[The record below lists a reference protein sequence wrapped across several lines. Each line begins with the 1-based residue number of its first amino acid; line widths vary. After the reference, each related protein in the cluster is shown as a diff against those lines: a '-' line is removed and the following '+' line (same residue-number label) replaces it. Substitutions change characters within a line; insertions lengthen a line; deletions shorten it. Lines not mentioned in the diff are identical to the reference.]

1 VTCPAST
8 SSGQSRRSNPS
19 PSPSPS
25 PSPRPSLHLA
35 LTLTLTLTLA
45 LTITLTHRRFF
56 APLEHAGGGGPGGGG
71 GYSPPPSPPGTGLG
85 VVDVGDVELAYGR
98 GGLARG
104 SFSSLDV
111 SDPVD
116 ETEGG
121 EGGEGGEGAASHGQ
135 ALSKPSMT
143 QQELVGRRLGQSS
156 GKVRGATE
164 VVTLVQQLSSM
175 LAVRLQRLST
185 NFLNEAGS
193 VLQTIMDAASKQ
205 FAVEL
210 LLPWVQRIALLEPAK
225 AKRVPSHV
233 EGLGFRVATCDA
245 CLTEVF
251 AYTLEVSGDGLP
263 PLLAKFWRHLANAVP
278 AKVVG
283 QTPHNVMVLA
293 HWIKGQE
300 RERPSERD
308 KRICSALLWFVKGL
322 ALAAEV
328 EATGASAAAAKK
340 RWQSAGGVARK
351 ASTCTCTCTSAACL
365 CHAVCHIPCAVPLLP
380 LPCAIALCQCLVP
393 LPCVR
398 RSSSRAFAPT
408 LRSRAPTSCCA
419 TRMGRASRLWRP
431 RRPWAKP
438 VRRTEC
444 PH

>member
-1 VTCPAST
+1 
-8 SSGQSRRSNPS
+8 
-19 PSPSPS
+19 
-25 PSPRPSLHLA
+25 
-35 LTLTLTLTLA
+35 
-45 LTITLTHRRFF
+45 
-56 APLEHAGGGGPGGGG
+56 
-71 GYSPPPSPPGTGLG
+71 
-85 VVDVGDVELAYGR
+85 
-98 GGLARG
+98 
-104 SFSSLDV
+104 
-111 SDPVD
+111 
-116 ETEGG
+116 
-121 EGGEGGEGAASHGQ
+121 
-135 ALSKPSMT
+135 MT

-380 LPCAIALCQCLVP
+380 LPCAIALRHCLVP
-393 LPCVR
+393 MPCAIALCQAKLIAGLRANSQKSRANKLLRNADGAGFSAVAAAAAMGQTGAPDGVSALIGALR
-398 RSSSRAFAPT
+398 SMTAADKQRSSETPAAATAASTTAPAVSDEVAT
-408 LRSRAPTSCCA
+408 LAQSSAVAELAAPAAVAGLTARTARTAPVAPGDSPKGDGLQETGA
-419 TRMGRASRLWRP
+419 PRKKVPSLIVPALKLTKGQASRRAMRP
-431 RRPWAKP
+431 GR
-438 VRRTEC
+438 ED
-444 PH
+444 

>member
-1 VTCPAST
+1 M
-8 SSGQSRRSNPS
+8 
-19 PSPSPS
+19 
-25 PSPRPSLHLA
+25 
-35 LTLTLTLTLA
+35 
-45 LTITLTHRRFF
+45 
-56 APLEHAGGGGPGGGG
+56 
-71 GYSPPPSPPGTGLG
+71 
-85 VVDVGDVELAYGR
+85 ELAYGR

-111 SDPVD
+111 PDPVD
-116 ETEGG
+116 EAEGG
-121 EGGEGGEGAASHGQ
+121 EGGEGGEGLSHGL
-135 ALSKPSMT
+135 APSKPSMT

-156 GKVRGATE
+156 GKVRGAAE
-164 VVTLVQQLSSM
+164 VVTLVQQLSIM

-185 NFLNEAGS
+185 AFLNEAGS
-193 VLQTIMDAASKQ
+193 VLQTLMDAASKQ
-205 FAVEL
+205 FAIEL
-210 LLPWVQRIALLEPAK
+210 LLPWVQRIALLEQGK

-233 EGLGFRVATCDA
+233 EGLGFRLATCDV

-251 AYTLEVSGDGLP
+251 AYALEVSGDGLP

-278 AKVVG
+278 AKVIG

-293 HWIKGQE
+293 HWIKQQE
-300 RERPSERD
+300 RDRPSERD

-351 ASTCTCTCTSAACL
+351 ASTCDMCMRMCMYVHVLHACAMP
-365 CHAVCHIPCAVPLLP
+365 CAIPCA
-380 LPCAIALCQCLVP
+380 LPCANALCCAIASA
-393 LPCVR
+393 R

-408 LRSRAPTSCCA
+408 LRSRAPTSWCA
-419 TRMGRASRLWRP
+419 TRTGRASRRWRP

-438 VRRTEC
+438 VRRTDG